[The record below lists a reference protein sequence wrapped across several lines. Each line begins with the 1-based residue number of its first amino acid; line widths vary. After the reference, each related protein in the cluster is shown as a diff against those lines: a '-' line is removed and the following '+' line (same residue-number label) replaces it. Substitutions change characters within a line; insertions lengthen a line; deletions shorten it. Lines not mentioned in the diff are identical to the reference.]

1 MAATTPVDKTYVAPV
16 RPDGTVDVSE
26 SSQKTDEKNGSILGK
41 EDFLLLLVTQMQY
54 QDPLNPQDDTD
65 FVAQL
70 AQFSALEQ
78 MQNLNATTMNSQAFG
93 LVGREV
99 VVTTDTQTVQGV
111 VDFVTI
117 QNGSTYLSI
126 NGTPYAIEDLTQVF
140 DDSHLI
146 KQYLPNVEAAALTYS
161 HYDAKD
167 ISVKVNMGSNGY
179 EASAFAVA
187 LVDENGQTT
196 TISADYLSYEKGVL
210 TIDKKAF
217 SKCEAGTYA
226 LAFVFDD
233 PYKSVITDKVSITI
247 KGTPDVTGDDD
258 TEGKDDTN
266 EDTTEGTGDTTQA

>member
-1 MAATTPVDKTYVAPV
+1 MAATTAVDKTYVAPV

-26 SSQKTDEKNGSILGK
+26 SSQKTDDKNGSVLGK

-78 MQNLNATTMNSQAFG
+78 MQNLNSTTLNSQAFS

-99 VVTTDTQTVQGV
+99 VMTTDTQTVQGV
-111 VDFVTI
+111 VDFVTV
-117 QNGSTYLSI
+117 QNGSTHLSI
-126 NGTPYAIEDLTQVF
+126 NGTLYPIEELTQVF
-140 DDSHLI
+140 DDSYLI
-146 KQYLPNVEAAALTYS
+146 KQYLPSVEEAALTYS

-167 ISVKVNMGSNGY
+167 LSVKVSLGSNGY

-187 LVDENGQTT
+187 LVDGNGETT
-196 TISADYLSYEKGVL
+196 TISSEYLSYEKGVL

-226 LAFVFDD
+226 MAFVFDD
-233 PYKSVITDKVSITI
+233 PYKSVITDKVTVTI
-247 KGTPDVTGDDD
+247 KGSPAVVEDD
-258 TEGKDDTN
+258 TEKTEET
-266 EDTTEGTGDTTQA
+266 EDATEGTEDTAQA

>member
-1 MAATTPVDKTYVAPV
+1 MAATTAVDKTYVAPV
-16 RPDGTVDVSE
+16 RPDGTVDVPE
-26 SSQKTDEKNGSILGK
+26 SSQKTDDKNGSVLGK

-78 MQNLNATTMNSQAFG
+78 MQNLNSTTLNSQAFS

-99 VVTTDTQTVQGV
+99 VMTTDTQTVQGV
-111 VDFVTI
+111 VDFVTV
-117 QNGSTYLSI
+117 QNGSTHLSI
-126 NGTPYAIEDLTQVF
+126 NGTLYPIEELTQVF
-140 DDSHLI
+140 DDSYLI
-146 KQYLPNVEAAALTYS
+146 KQYLPSVEEAALTYS

-167 ISVKVNMGSNGY
+167 LSVKVSLGSNGY

-187 LVDENGQTT
+187 LVDGNGETT
-196 TISADYLSYEKGVL
+196 TISSEYLSYEKGVL

-226 LAFVFDD
+226 MAFVFDD
-233 PYKSVITDKVSITI
+233 PYKSVITDKVTLTI
-247 KGTPDVTGDDD
+247 KGSPEVLENDTDD
-258 TEGKDDTN
+258 TEKTET
-266 EDTTEGTGDTTQA
+266 EDATEGTEDTAQA